1 MIAGEGGR
9 VTERRVGAFAGPPPL
24 QNDDWFGTA
33 ATDFKETPAIR
44 KGFEIEADHPGVG
57 IADEVLQQIT
67 FVHIDLVAH
76 GADLADAYQA
86 MAHDVEEEGSGKQ
99 TALNH
104 ERNIPGDPFP
114 LARPGVH
121 KRKDAV
127 VLYVDEPHAIG
138 TPDPNPLSGCHFS
151 QFGLVPGTF
160 LAGFRKTARFDH
172 DPGNASRCA
181 LFHRCRYKR
190 GGNEDDRQIQR
201 VGHGAD
207 GRVTGQSL
215 DLAISGID
223 GVDSSPISGQKV
235 FQDGVS
241 ALERIRRCADN
252 GDTAG
257 CKEKIHRF
265 PIGSLGFPSV
275 RE

>member
-1 MIAGEGGR
+1 M
-9 VTERRVGAFAGPPPL
+9 TERRVGAFAGSPPL
-24 QNDDWFGTA
+24 QNDDRFGAA
-33 ATDFKETPAIR
+33 ATDFEKAPAIR
-44 KGFEIEADHPGVG
+44 KGFEVEADHPGVG
-57 IADEVLQQIT
+57 VADEVLQQIA
-67 FVHIDLVAH
+67 FIHVDLVAH
-76 GADLADAYQA
+76 GADLADAHQA
-86 MAHDVEEEGSGKQ
+86 MAHDVEKEGSGKQ
-99 TALNH
+99 AALDH

-121 KRKDAV
+121 KRKDTV
-127 VLYVDEPHAIG
+127 VLHVDEPHAIG
-138 TPDPNPLSGCHFS
+138 TPDPDPLCGGHFS
-151 QFGLVPGTF
+151 QFGLVLGTF
-160 LAGFRKTARFDH
+160 RTGFRKTARFDH
-172 DPGNASRCA
+172 DPGNPSRCA
-181 LFHRCRYKR
+181 LFDRRRHKR

-201 VGHGAD
+201 IGNGAD
-207 GRVTGQSL
+207 GRVAGQAL
-215 DLAISGID
+215 DLTITGVD
-223 GVDSSPISGQKV
+223 GVDLSSISGQKV